1 MKKITEK
8 QMRLIHALVRKLGW
22 SKEEYREFVLMFNK
36 SGSLKDLSITQ
47 GSTIIRE
54 LTDLTSDTPQMA
66 TPGQVKYIIEHWEC
80 VDYSLMEHGDTHLH
94 SFLRHK
100 FGVTTVYALTK
111 KQASGAIAAI
121 RNMEKRSMEL
131 ARQRAIEYE
140 LQQTA
145 EPLSRPYVAL
155 DGRIGILIA
164 HKGKAVDIPLK
175 LDGNGRP
182 N

>member
-1 MKKITEK
+1 
-8 QMRLIHALVRKLGW
+8 MRLIHALVRKLGW

-66 TPGQVKYIIEHWEC
+66 TPGQVKYIVEHWEC

-100 FGVTTVYALTK
+100 FGGGYCGDPQHGKAVDGTGPAACHRVRAATDRRT
-111 KQASGAIAAI
+111 SIAAI
-121 RNMEKRSMEL
+121 RCAGWPDRNSDRTQ
-131 ARQRAIEYE
+131 RQ
-140 LQQTA
+140 
-145 EPLSRPYVAL
+145 S
-155 DGRIGILIA
+155 GRHTPKTGW
-164 HKGKAVDIPLK
+164 KWTT
-175 LDGNGRP
+175 
-182 N
+182 

>member
-1 MKKITEK
+1 
-8 QMRLIHALVRKLGW
+8 MRLIHALVRKLGW
-22 SKEEYREFVLMFNK
+22 SKEEYREFVQIFNK

-66 TPGQVKYIIEHWEC
+66 TPGQVKYIVEHWEC

-155 DGRIGILIA
+155 AGRIGILVA

-175 LDGNGRP
+175 MDGNGRP

>member
-175 LDGNGRP
+175 MDGNGRP

>member
-22 SKEEYREFVLMFNK
+22 SKEEYREFVLLFNK

-66 TPGQVKYIIEHWEC
+66 TPGQVKYIVEHWEC

-175 LDGNGRP
+175 LEGNGRP